1 MTMIKVSDFVIKFLV
16 AKGIHDIFLVS
27 GGGIMHLLDSVGQN
41 ENMNYYSNYH
51 EQACAISAEGYARI
65 TNGVGACLV
74 TVGPGGGNALSGML
88 GAWYDSIPTI
98 IICGQVRR
106 DLIADYSK
114 VRQIGPQE
122 GNNLAMVK
130 PVTKYA
136 AAVLDPHMIKYELEL
151 AFYKATS
158 GRPGPVWLD
167 IPLDVQDSQVDESQ
181 LRGFTPE
188 DLEITGSRA
197 QLKSDVKAVIDLLKT
212 AKRPIFLCGNGIHLS
227 KSEELL
233 GKLLKKVQVPV
244 VLPDTAKDLVAED
257 YPLYMGIFGTAGQ
270 RRANFAVQNSDCV
283 LSLAAGLC
291 LKKVG
296 FNYKGFAPKAK
307 KIIVDID
314 AGQLHDQVL
323 KPDLA
328 VEADIHIFLEELL
341 SQLEDVSL
349 NPSTKWLD
357 ACVKWKQ
364 RYPLI
369 VDDYYL
375 DTEHVNSYVFIDR
388 LSDALSRS
396 DILVAGNGLDTVSYI
411 QVFKVKEGQ
420 RTLTSGNWGAMGWD
434 LPLAIGMCIG
444 NGKHRTICV
453 TGDGS
458 LQWNVQELLTIRHYN
473 LPIKIFVF
481 NNRGYSSIRATQ
493 KTFFKG
499 RFVGSEQ
506 GSGVSN
512 PDFEKLA
519 AAYGLEYACIT
530 NNDEIEQGI
539 TKVLST
545 NSPALCEVNISP
557 EQGIT
562 PKASAFIREDGTIES
577 RPLEDMAPF
586 LPREEIWENMHL
598 FDEDQ
603 PSM

>member
-1 MTMIKVSDFVIKFLV
+1 MIKVSDFVINFLV
-16 AKGIHDIFLVS
+16 DKGIHDIFLVS

-41 ENMNYYSNYH
+41 KEMNYYANYH

-106 DLIADYSK
+106 NLIADYAK

-122 GNNLAMVK
+122 GNNLAMAK

-136 AAVLDPHMIKYELEL
+136 AAVLDPEMIRYELEL
-151 AFYKATS
+151 AFYHATS

-167 IPLDVQDSQVDESQ
+167 IPLDVQDSLVDESQ
-181 LRGFTPE
+181 LRSFTPDDAE
-188 DLEITGSRA
+188 TAKNRTR
-197 QLKSDVKAVIDLLKT
+197 LKNDVRDVIDLLK
-212 AKRPIFLCGNGIHLS
+212 AARRPILLCGNGIHLS
-227 KSEELL
+227 KSE
-233 GKLLKKVQVPV
+233 KLLAKLIEKIQVPI
-244 VLPDTAKDLVAED
+244 VLPDTAKDLMPED
-257 YPLYMGIFGTAGQ
+257 HPLYMGIFGTAGQ

-307 KIIVDID
+307 KIVVDID

-328 VEADIHIFLEELL
+328 IEADIHIFLEELL
-341 SQLEDVSL
+341 DQLSAATIEPDHR
-349 NPSTKWLD
+349 WLETC
-357 ACVKWKQ
+357 AKWKQ

-369 VDDYYL
+369 MDDYYL
-375 DTEHVNSYVFIDR
+375 DKAHVNSYVFIDK
-388 LSDALSRS
+388 LSDALSSS

-444 NGKHRTICV
+444 NGKNRTICV

-458 LQWNVQELLTIRHYN
+458 LQWNVQELLTIRHYD

-499 RFVGSEQ
+499 RYVGSDQ
-506 GSGVSN
+506 TSGVSN

-519 AAYGLEYACIT
+519 SAYGLEYARIAH
-530 NNDEIEQGI
+530 NDEIEEGI
-539 TKVLST
+539 KQALSMNGAT
-545 NSPALCEVNISP
+545 LCEVNISP

-586 LPREEIWENMHL
+586 LPREEVWENMHL
-598 FDEDQ
+598 FDDDLA
-603 PSM
+603 ST